1 MEYTVPMAGMFFWIH
16 ITGTVQGLGSKE
28 LGEKIFQKCLD
39 EKVLVV
45 PGHVFK
51 AIKTEG
57 KDEVFFRGTFAAVPL
72 DKLEI
77 GIQRLGKAL
86 REVFNL

>member
-1 MEYTVPMAGMFFWIH
+1 M
-16 ITGTVQGLGSKE
+16 
-28 LGEKIFQKCLD
+28 IFQKCLS

-45 PGHVFK
+45 PGDVFK
-51 AIKTEG
+51 ANKSDQND
-57 KDEVFFRGTFAAVPL
+57 KVFFRGTFAAVPL

-86 REVFNL
+86 DDIFNL